1 MGLKCG
7 GPNMAWF
14 FTERVLKVIMH
25 SSLLNQAVVV
35 TLKEVCANS
44 KSCSAIRC
52 LPSLTGQGTCL

>member
-35 TLKEVCANS
+35 TSEG
-44 KSCSAIRC
+44 
-52 LPSLTGQGTCL
+52 SLWKQQVLFCYPVSS